1 MYYSL
6 QESLLWVSRLAK
18 VATHTLAKQSFKC
31 NVFGS
36 FDLGNCHSLGERFIP
51 LYSFAFSL
59 VNKVFY
65 SFIFLFL
72 FFFIYIKYVL
82 HGLLLSRSNHISGCT
97 ILPKNDP
104 YQVVYSYINFQVTYN
119 SYSQCKTL
127 KSLVRQLSSIDICP
141 NAH

>member
-51 LYSFAFSL
+51 LYSFTFSL

-65 SFIFLFL
+65 SFIFYLFY
-72 FFFIYIKYVL
+72 IYIYIYVL
-82 HGLLLSRSNHISGCT
+82 HGLLFSKSNHISGYT

-104 YQVVYSYINFQVTYN
+104 HQVVYSYINLQVTYN